1 MSSNAIHTFVQKKR
15 HGIMEKLGFPS
26 KSKQSCEIV
35 HTTIL
40 PDDGK

>member
-35 HTTIL
+35 RTTIL
-40 PDDGK
+40 SDDGK